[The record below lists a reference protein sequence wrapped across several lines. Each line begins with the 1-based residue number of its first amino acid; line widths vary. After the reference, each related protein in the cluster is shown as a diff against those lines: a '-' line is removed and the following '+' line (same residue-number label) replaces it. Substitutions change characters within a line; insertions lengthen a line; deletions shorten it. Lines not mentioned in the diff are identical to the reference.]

1 MSLNSQGFS
10 ASPVEHMSIEQDGR
24 WGDGRCPVPQASCLP
39 GFAVQQPAVK

>member
-24 WGDGRCPVPQASCLP
+24 WGVGAARCPKLPACQALLSSSL
-39 GFAVQQPAVK
+39 Q